1 MRCSNQSFVAII
13 GKTTT
18 DYGSL
23 WARAVQLI
31 PV

>member
-1 MRCSNQSFVAII
+1 VAII